1 MEIKV
6 SARFQPLAPRKTR
19 LVTDLIRGMTV
30 NEALETLKQTRQRPA
45 KAVDKLIRSGIAAAM
60 EQHDADAEE
69 LYISKI
75 WVDGGPMR
83 YWRLPRMRGTW
94 TRIRRRTSH
103 INLVLAQQEEE

>member
-19 LVTDLIRGMTV
+19 LVVDLVRGMSV
-30 NEALETLKQTRQRPA
+30 NEALETLRQLHQRPA
-45 KAVDKLIRSGIAAAM
+45 RSVDKLIRSGIAAAM
-60 EQHDADAEE
+60 EQHDTDAEE
-69 LYISKI
+69 LYIKRI

-94 TRIRRRTSH
+94 SRIRRRSSH
-103 INLVLAQQEEE
+103 INVVLAEQEEE